1 MQTSNGKRRQ
11 QLAEAAKPYMKL
23 WGKKNLITE
32 ENWRKCEDEME
43 KKKRKKRQQLAEA
56 AKPCMKLCLKFVKK
70 YYLTFKE
77 NCRNADTKWGKKKA
91 MTGGSRNFVYEVEQ
105 LLVGLLIALKQ
116 GNSYSRKSGLQ
127 QILLRISLHSN
138 VPR

>member
-1 MQTSNGKRRQ
+1 
-11 QLAEAAKPYMKL
+11 
-23 WGKKNLITE
+23 
-32 ENWRKCEDEME
+32 ME

-56 AKPCMKLCLKFVKK
+56 AKSSMKLCLKFVKK

-77 NCRNADTKWGKKKA
+77 NCRNADTKWEEKKA
-91 MTGGSRNFVYEVEQ
+91 TTGGSRNFVYEVEQ

-127 QILLRISLHSN
+127 HILLRISLHSN
-138 VPR
+138 VPQ